1 MPDNY
6 KIIRFRQRGGSR
18 VVKKGLTLEQAQ
30 AHCADKET
38 SSSTCQLAI
47 NRRRTKEGGPWFDG
61 YDHQ

>member
-18 VVKKGLTLEQAQ
+18 VVKKGLTLEP
-30 AHCADKET
+30 